1 MAKIKSKIEEKF
13 ILLNKPFNGS
23 WTYQDGNIAHEIID
37 FFLTDK
43 GEYYVYNIPYGR
55 TCNGRVP
62 DYIVLTSGLKKGT
75 NIVKIEYII
84 KPIEAVHAL
93 GYSTRNKDDNK
104 DGEVDN
110 NTRKSSNIDN
120 RQKVEN
126 IIKKKE
132 IRYGGKLLSELYDVK
147 TDVGLLISYKAEW
160 IKKPKEPLF
169 FDFEESGYIFQHA
182 YGYISNEW
190 DIKYDAKEKYSD
202 KNKLSDRQN
211 NNIKKSKEKSAAYHA
226 LKQKI
231 EELDQEGKLV
241 ELNLS
246 QIDVHTKKFSKLS
259 FSKTTFLDF
268 ILKTNSEE
276 CYTNL
281 LYNLF
286 VSAKDLFCK
295 FVQELL
301 KKEGKESPYSSFTN
315 SNLKYITR
323 EKSVSRGRMD
333 ICAEFEIKGVIH
345 RIVLENKVDSGLN
358 GKDGAENQTQLSQYY
373 KWAIEDGAT
382 SHCFILVPNY
392 HEQFLLDEIEV
403 CDKDMANNYKI
414 IKYSDIFDFIKAHRC
429 DIKNNRNYGKFYDDI
444 FELFGRLSLDRLSLF
459 EYLFIQAILNA

>member
-1 MAKIKSKIEEKF
+1 MARTKSEVEEKF

-37 FFLTDK
+37 FFLTDS

-62 DYIVLTSGLKKGT
+62 DYIVLTSEGT
-75 NIVKIEYII
+75 NVVKIEYII
-84 KPIEAVHAL
+84 KPSEAVHGL
-93 GYSTRNKDDNK
+93 GYSTRKKDDNK
-104 DGEVDN
+104 DGEKDN
-110 NTRKSSNIDN
+110 YSPTNNNEENRKKI
-120 RQKVEN
+120 EH
-126 IIKKKE
+126 IIKEKN
-132 IRYGGKLLSELYDVK
+132 IRYGGKLLSKLYDSK
-147 TDVGLLISYKAEW
+147 TDVGLLVSYKAEW
-160 IKKPKEPLF
+160 IKKPKEPLV
-169 FDFEESGYIFQHA
+169 FDFRESGYIFQHA

-190 DIKYDAKEKYSD
+190 NIKYVNNKYFGKD
-202 KNKLSDRQN
+202 KLSKRQKD
-211 NNIKKSKEKSAAYHA
+211 IIETSEKKSKAYHA
-226 LKQKI
+226 LKKKI
-231 EELDQEGKLV
+231 EELDQKGELV
-241 ELNLS
+241 ELSLS
-246 QIDVHTKKFSKLS
+246 PIDVHTKKFSGLT

-286 VSAKDLFCK
+286 VSDKNLFCR

-301 KKEGKESPYSSFTN
+301 KKEKVCSISIFINT
-315 SNLKYITR
+315 NLKYINR

-333 ICAEFEIKGVIH
+333 ICAEFEINGMIH

-358 GKDGAENQTQLSQYY
+358 GKGGAENQTQLTQYY
-373 KWAIEDGAT
+373 NWATENGAT
-382 SHCFILVPNY
+382 PHCFILVPGY
-392 HEQFLLDEIEV
+392 HENFLLDEIKTY
-403 CDKDMANNYKI
+403 DKDMMDNYTI
-414 IKYSDIFDFIKAHRC
+414 IKYRDIFDFIKAYSS
-429 DIKNNRNYGKFYDDI
+429 DIKSNKDYRKFYADI

>member
-1 MAKIKSKIEEKF
+1 MARTKSEVEEKF

-37 FFLTDK
+37 FFLTDS

-62 DYIVLTSGLKKGT
+62 DYIVLTSEGT
-75 NIVKIEYII
+75 NVVKIEYII
-84 KPIEAVHAL
+84 KPSEAVHGL
-93 GYSTRNKDDNK
+93 GYSTRKKDDNK
-104 DGEVDN
+104 DGEKDN
-110 NTRKSSNIDN
+110 YSPTNNNEENRKKI
-120 RQKVEN
+120 EH
-126 IIKKKE
+126 IIKEKN
-132 IRYGGKLLSELYDVK
+132 IRYGGKLLSKLYDSK
-147 TDVGLLISYKAEW
+147 TDVGLLVSYKAEW
-160 IKKPKEPLF
+160 IKKPKEPLV
-169 FDFEESGYIFQHA
+169 FDFRESGYIFQHA

-190 DIKYDAKEKYSD
+190 NIKYVNNKYFGKD
-202 KNKLSDRQN
+202 KLSKRQKD
-211 NNIKKSKEKSAAYHA
+211 IIETSEKKSKAYHA
-226 LKQKI
+226 LKKKI
-231 EELDQEGKLV
+231 EELDQKGELV
-241 ELNLS
+241 ELSLS
-246 QIDVHTKKFSKLS
+246 PIDVHTKKFSGLT

-286 VSAKDLFCK
+286 VSDKNLFCR

-301 KKEGKESPYSSFTN
+301 KKEKVCSISSFINT
-315 SNLKYITR
+315 NLKYINR

-333 ICAEFEIKGVIH
+333 ICAEFEINGMIH

-358 GKDGAENQTQLSQYY
+358 GKGGAENQTQLTQYY
-373 KWAIEDGAT
+373 NWATENGAT
-382 SHCFILVPNY
+382 PHCFILVPGY
-392 HEQFLLDEIEV
+392 HENFLLDEIKTY
-403 CDKDMANNYKI
+403 DKDMMDNYTI
-414 IKYSDIFDFIKAHRC
+414 IKYRDIFDFIKAHSS
-429 DIKNNRNYGKFYDDI
+429 DIKSNKYYRKFYADI

>member
-93 GYSTRNKDDNK
+93 GYSTRNKGDNK

-169 FDFEESGYIFQHA
+169 FDFKESGYIFQHA
-182 YGYISNEW
+182 YGYISNES
-190 DIKYDAKEKYSD
+190 E
-202 KNKLSDRQN
+202 
-211 NNIKKSKEKSAAYHA
+211 KKSKAYHA
-226 LKQKI
+226 LKKKI
-231 EELDQEGKLV
+231 EELDQKGELV
-241 ELNLS
+241 ELPLS
-246 QIDVHTKKFSKLS
+246 PIDVHTKKFSGLT

-286 VSAKDLFCK
+286 VSDKNLFCK

-301 KKEGKESPYSSFTN
+301 KKEKVCSISSFINT
-315 SNLKYITR
+315 NLKYINR

-333 ICAEFEIKGVIH
+333 ICAEFEINGMIH

-358 GKDGAENQTQLSQYY
+358 GKGGAENQTQLTQYY
-373 KWAIEDGAT
+373 NWATENGAT
-382 SHCFILVPNY
+382 PHCFILVPNY

-403 CDKDMANNYKI
+403 CDKDMANNYNI

-429 DIKNNRNYGKFYDDI
+429 DIKNNRNYGKLYDDI

>member
-1 MAKIKSKIEEKF
+1 MPKKNEKKTEQF

-75 NIVKIEYII
+75 NVVKIEYII
-84 KPIEAVHAL
+84 KPSEAVHGL
-93 GYSTRNKDDNK
+93 GYSTRKKDDNK
-104 DGEVDN
+104 DGEKDN
-110 NTRKSSNIDN
+110 YSPTNNNEENRKKI
-120 RQKVEN
+120 EH
-126 IIKKKE
+126 IIKEKN
-132 IRYGGKLLSELYDVK
+132 IRYGGKLLSKLYDSK
-147 TDVGLLISYKAEW
+147 TDVGLLVSYKAEW
-160 IKKPKEPLF
+160 IKKPKKPLF

-190 DIKYDAKEKYSD
+190 DIKYAVKEKYSD

-301 KKEGKESPYSSFTN
+301 KKEGKISSYSSFTN

-333 ICAEFEIKGVIH
+333 ICSEFEINGVIH

-358 GKDGAENQTQLSQYY
+358 GKDGAENQTQLTQYY
-373 KWAIEDGAT
+373 NWAKENGAT
-382 SHCFILVPNY
+382 PHCFILVPDY
-392 HEQFLLDEIEV
+392 HKDFLLDEIETY
-403 CDKDMANNYKI
+403 DKVMMNNYKI
-414 IKYSDIFDFIKAHRC
+414 IEYHDISEFIGVHESDIKSNKD
-429 DIKNNRNYGKFYDDI
+429 YGKFYGDI
-444 FELFGRLSLDRLSLF
+444 FELFGRLSLDRLSFF

>member
-1 MAKIKSKIEEKF
+1 MQKIKLNATEQF

-37 FFLTDK
+37 FFLTDR

-75 NIVKIEYII
+75 NSVNIEYII
-84 KPIEAVHAL
+84 KPLEAVHNF
-93 GYSTRNKDDNK
+93 GYCIREKDDNNNGEK
-104 DGEVDN
+104 DNYSPTDN
-110 NTRKSSNIDN
+110 NEENRKKI
-120 RQKVEN
+120 EH
-126 IIKKKE
+126 IIKEKN
-132 IRYGGKLLSELYDVK
+132 IRYGGKLLSKLYDSK
-147 TDVGLLISYKAEW
+147 TDVGLLVSYKAEW
-160 IKKPKEPLF
+160 IKKTKEPLL
-169 FDFEESGYIFQHA
+169 FDFGESGYIFQHA

-190 DIKYDAKEKYSD
+190 DVKYVNNKYCD
-202 KNKLSDRQN
+202 KDKLSERQKDIIEN
-211 NNIKKSKEKSAAYHA
+211 SEKKSKAYHA
-226 LKQKI
+226 LKKQI
-231 EELDQEGKLV
+231 EKLDQNGDLV
-241 ELNLS
+241 VLNLS
-246 QIDVHTKKFSKLS
+246 PINTTKTFSGLS

-286 VSAKDLFCK
+286 VSDKDLFCR

-301 KKEGKESPYSSFTN
+301 KKEKVCSISSFIN
-315 SNLKYITR
+315 SNLKYINR

-333 ICAEFEIKGVIH
+333 ICAEFEINGVIH

-358 GKDGAENQTQLSQYY
+358 GKGGAENQTQLTQYY
-373 KWAIEDGAT
+373 NWAKENGAT
-382 SHCFILVPNY
+382 PHCFILVPDY
-392 HEQFLLDEIEV
+392 HKDFLLDEIETY
-403 CDKDMANNYKI
+403 DKVMMNNYKI
-414 IKYSDIFDFIKAHRC
+414 IEYHDISEFIGVHESDIKSNKD
-429 DIKNNRNYGKFYDDI
+429 YGKFYGDI
-444 FELFGRLSLDRLSLF
+444 FELFGRLSLDRLSFF

>member
-1 MAKIKSKIEEKF
+1 MPKTKSKSKERF

-75 NIVKIEYII
+75 NVVKIEYII
-84 KPIEAVHAL
+84 KPTEAVHDF
-93 GYSTRNKDDNK
+93 GYSTRDNNDNK
-104 DGEVDN
+104 DGEKDKNVKKIN
-110 NTRKSSNIDN
+110 NEQNRKNIED
-120 RQKVEN
+120 K
-126 IIKKKE
+126 IKKKE
-132 IRYGGKLLSELYDVK
+132 IRYGGKFLSDLYDSK
-147 TDVGLLISYKAEW
+147 TDGGLLVSYKAEW
-160 IKKPKEPLF
+160 IKRPKEPWC
-169 FDFEESGYIFQHA
+169 FDFGKNGYIFQHA
-182 YGYISNEW
+182 YGYISDEW
-190 DIKYDAKEKYSD
+190 NIKYNGNAKYSD
-202 KNKLSDRQN
+202 ESKLS
-211 NNIKKSKEKSAAYHA
+211 KSKKKNIAESKKKADAYHD
-226 LKQKI
+226 LKKII
-231 EELDQEGKLV
+231 EELDQNGEL
-241 ELNLS
+241 ETLNLS
-246 QIDVHTKKFSKLS
+246 PIDVHTTKFFGLS

-286 VSAKDLFCK
+286 VSDKNLFCR

-301 KKEGKESPYSSFTN
+301 KKEKVCSISSFINT
-315 SNLKYITR
+315 NLKYINR

-333 ICAEFEIKGVIH
+333 ICAEFEINGMIH

-358 GKDGAENQTQLSQYY
+358 GKGGAENQTQLTQYY
-373 KWAIEDGAT
+373 NWATENGAT
-382 SHCFILVPNY
+382 PHCFILVPGY
-392 HEQFLLDEIEV
+392 HENFLLDEIKTY
-403 CDKDMANNYKI
+403 DKDMMDNYTI
-414 IKYSDIFDFIKAHRC
+414 IKYRDIFDFIREPRR
-429 DIKNNRNYGKFYDDI
+429 DIKSHKDYGKFYADI

>member
-1 MAKIKSKIEEKF
+1 MARTKSEVEEKF

-37 FFLTDK
+37 FFLTDS

-62 DYIVLTSGLKKGT
+62 DYIVLTSEGT
-75 NIVKIEYII
+75 NVVKIEYII
-84 KPIEAVHAL
+84 KPSEAVHGL
-93 GYSTRNKDDNK
+93 GYSTRKKDDNK
-104 DGEVDN
+104 DGEKDN
-110 NTRKSSNIDN
+110 YSPTNNNEENRKKI
-120 RQKVEN
+120 EH
-126 IIKKKE
+126 IIKEKN
-132 IRYGGKLLSELYDVK
+132 IRYGGKLLSKLYDSK
-147 TDVGLLISYKAEW
+147 TDVGLLVSYKAEW
-160 IKKPKEPLF
+160 IKKPKEPLV
-169 FDFEESGYIFQHA
+169 FDFRESGYIFQHA

-190 DIKYDAKEKYSD
+190 DIKYVNNKHFGKD
-202 KNKLSDRQN
+202 KLSKRQKD
-211 NNIKKSKEKSAAYHA
+211 IIETSEKKSKAYHA
-226 LKQKI
+226 LKKKI
-231 EELDQEGKLV
+231 EELDQKGELV
-241 ELNLS
+241 ELSLS
-246 QIDVHTKKFSKLS
+246 PIDVHTKKFSGLT

-286 VSAKDLFCK
+286 VSDKNLFCR

-301 KKEGKESPYSSFTN
+301 KKEKVCSISSFINT
-315 SNLKYITR
+315 NLKYINR

-333 ICAEFEIKGVIH
+333 ICAEFEINGMIH

-358 GKDGAENQTQLSQYY
+358 GKGGAENQTQLTQYY
-373 KWAIEDGAT
+373 NWATENGAT
-382 SHCFILVPNY
+382 PHCFILVPGY
-392 HEQFLLDEIEV
+392 HENFLLDEIKTY
-403 CDKDMANNYKI
+403 DKDMMDNYTI
-414 IKYSDIFDFIKAHRC
+414 IKYRDIFDFIKAHSS
-429 DIKNNRNYGKFYDDI
+429 DIKSNKYYRKFYADI

>member
-1 MAKIKSKIEEKF
+1 MARTKSEVEEKF

-37 FFLTDK
+37 FFLTDS

-62 DYIVLTSGLKKGT
+62 DYIVLTSEGT
-75 NIVKIEYII
+75 NVVKIEYII
-84 KPIEAVHAL
+84 KPSEAVHGL
-93 GYSTRNKDDNK
+93 GYSTRKKDDNK
-104 DGEVDN
+104 DGEKDN
-110 NTRKSSNIDN
+110 YSPTNNNEENRKKI
-120 RQKVEN
+120 EH
-126 IIKKKE
+126 IIKEKN
-132 IRYGGKLLSELYDVK
+132 IRYGGKLLSKLYDSK
-147 TDVGLLISYKAEW
+147 TDVGLLVSYKAEW
-160 IKKPKEPLF
+160 IKKPKEPLV
-169 FDFEESGYIFQHA
+169 FDFRESGYIFQHA

-190 DIKYDAKEKYSD
+190 NIKYVNNKYFGKD
-202 KNKLSDRQN
+202 KLSKRQKD
-211 NNIKKSKEKSAAYHA
+211 IIETSEKKSKAYHA
-226 LKQKI
+226 LKKKI
-231 EELDQEGKLV
+231 EELDQKGELV
-241 ELNLS
+241 ELSLS
-246 QIDVHTKKFSKLS
+246 PIDVHTKKFSGLT

-286 VSAKDLFCK
+286 VSDKNLFCR

-301 KKEGKESPYSSFTN
+301 KKEKVCSISIFINT
-315 SNLKYITR
+315 NLKYINR

-333 ICAEFEIKGVIH
+333 ICAEFEINGMIH

-358 GKDGAENQTQLSQYY
+358 GKGGAENQTQLTQYY
-373 KWAIEDGAT
+373 NWATENGAT
-382 SHCFILVPNY
+382 PHCFILVPGY
-392 HEQFLLDEIEV
+392 HENFLLDEIKTY
-403 CDKDMANNYKI
+403 DKDMMDNYTI
-414 IKYSDIFDFIKAHRC
+414 IKYRDIFDFIKAHSS
-429 DIKNNRNYGKFYDDI
+429 DIKSNKYYRKFYADI

>member
-1 MAKIKSKIEEKF
+1 MARTKSEVEEKF

-37 FFLTDK
+37 FFLTDS

-62 DYIVLTSGLKKGT
+62 DYIVLTSEGT
-75 NIVKIEYII
+75 NVVKIEYII
-84 KPIEAVHAL
+84 KPSEAVHGL
-93 GYSTRNKDDNK
+93 GYSTRKKDDNK
-104 DGEVDN
+104 DGEKDN
-110 NTRKSSNIDN
+110 YSPTNNNEENRKKI
-120 RQKVEN
+120 EH
-126 IIKKKE
+126 IIKEKN
-132 IRYGGKLLSELYDVK
+132 IRYGGKLLSKLYDSK
-147 TDVGLLISYKAEW
+147 TDVGLLVSYKAEW
-160 IKKPKEPLF
+160 IKKPKEPLV
-169 FDFEESGYIFQHA
+169 FDFRESGYIFQHA

-190 DIKYDAKEKYSD
+190 NIKYVNNKYFGKD
-202 KNKLSDRQN
+202 KLSKRQKD
-211 NNIKKSKEKSAAYHA
+211 IIETSEKKSKAYHA
-226 LKQKI
+226 LKKKI
-231 EELDQEGKLV
+231 EELDQKGELV
-241 ELNLS
+241 ELPLS
-246 QIDVHTKKFSKLS
+246 PIDVHTKKFSGLT

-286 VSAKDLFCK
+286 VSDKNLFCR

-301 KKEGKESPYSSFTN
+301 KKEKVCSISSFINT
-315 SNLKYITR
+315 NLKYINR

-333 ICAEFEIKGVIH
+333 ICAEFEINGMIH

-358 GKDGAENQTQLSQYY
+358 GKGGAENQTQLTQYY
-373 KWAIEDGAT
+373 NWATENGAT
-382 SHCFILVPNY
+382 PHCFILVPGY
-392 HEQFLLDEIEV
+392 HENFLLDEIKTY
-403 CDKDMANNYKI
+403 DKDMMDNYTI
-414 IKYSDIFDFIKAHRC
+414 IKYRDIFDFIKAHSS
-429 DIKNNRNYGKFYDDI
+429 DIKSNKYYRKFYADI